1 MIRLVC
7 RLLTMVS
14 YHPAIDQGYEDPQNI
29 QDGATLCGFTEPSLH
44 SSPGPSTRCT
54 RHFTMD
60 HQAWKELGL
69 ILLVVAIAMLMFSSL
84 VFAFEQSG
92 PRPES
97 W

>member
-1 MIRLVC
+1 
-7 RLLTMVS
+7 
-14 YHPAIDQGYEDPQNI
+14 
-29 QDGATLCGFTEPSLH
+29 
-44 SSPGPSTRCT
+44 
-54 RHFTMD
+54 MD